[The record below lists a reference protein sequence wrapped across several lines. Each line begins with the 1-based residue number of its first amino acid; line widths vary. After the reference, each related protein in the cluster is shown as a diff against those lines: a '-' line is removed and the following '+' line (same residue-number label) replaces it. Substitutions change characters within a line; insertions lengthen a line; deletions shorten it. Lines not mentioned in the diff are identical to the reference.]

1 MIFAIPWR
9 VQDYQLSRM
18 KTIQVLL
25 LYCDH
30 CLSRSVN
37 RPTYGQPAVF
47 HISFIKEYIASADD
61 LALASALFNSSAWI

>member
-1 MIFAIPWR
+1 MIFAIPWG

-18 KTIQVLL
+18 KTMVLL

-37 RPTYGQPAVF
+37 RPTLY
-47 HISFIKEYIASADD
+47 SFIKEYIASADD